1 MSITPEQFDSLLSWL
16 SDDRETAGKKYEIIR
31 AGLVRVFVS
40 KGFSDAEYLADAT
53 IDRVIQRL
61 PDIRDTYEGE
71 QTRYF
76 HGVAR
81 FVVLENMRRREV
93 PVDEL
98 LTVWV
103 DPRPTSKEFE
113 CLEHCLQ
120 LLPTQKRDL
129 ILDYLLYEGHQKIE
143 HHKQMATELGITH
156 GALRGR
162 VHQVRV
168 RVEDCVRQCIGGAAE
183 TKLTPNHIV
192 DSGAIGG
199 GEPSINTETIS

>member
-1 MSITPEQFDSLLSWL
+1 LSITLEQFDSLLSWL
-16 SDDRETAGKKYEIIR
+16 SDDREIAARKYETIR

-61 PDIRDTYEGE
+61 PDIIATYEGE

-81 FVVLENMRRREV
+81 YVILENMRRKEV
-93 PVDEL
+93 PVDEVGI
-98 LTVWV
+98 VWV
-103 DPRPTSKEFE
+103 DPRPTTKEQE

-120 LLPTQKRDL
+120 LLQKEKRDL

-143 HHKQMATELGITH
+143 HHKEMATELGITH

-168 RVEDCVRQCIGGAAE
+168 RVEDCVRQCVGGIAV
-183 TKLTPNHIV
+183 TKLTSNSIV
-192 DSGAIGG
+192 GSGIGG